1 MCQIVIAIAIATSDN
16 GILGGMECSTQTAIF
31 HDVVMATHLYSPWA
45 MHFRWKGKTMKRAP
59 SLFFQAIIG
68 SAAIILGSIA
78 NPFCSVASANETAK
92 ELAKPDAD
100 KAPGLG
106 DPGKLVSIAII
117 AGQSKN
123 GDFTLAGRDAA
134 QQIMVFGKYDSGQ
147 TRDLSRQAKYT
158 TEPQGIFSID
168 SSGYSEPVKEG
179 VAKLKVEAHGFTA
192 TSNVTVSNIQNDLP
206 VNFANQIVPV
216 FTKFGCNGG
225 GCHGKSGGQ
234 NGFRL
239 SLLGFEPTEDF
250 EYLLKEGR
258 GRRIFPAAPD
268 KSLLL
273 TKAVGKSPHG
283 GGARFTEG
291 SPPYRLIKRWIEQG
305 MPYGNES
312 DPKVV
317 RIQVEPRGMLMQRK
331 ESQQVSVIAHFSDGS
346 TKDVTRTT
354 QFDSN
359 DTEMAEVTETG
370 LVTTS
375 TYTGSVAVMARYQGH
390 VDVFRATIPL
400 GIQVKSLPAEKNFID
415 KHVFAN
421 LKSLG
426 LPPSQ
431 LSDDS
436 TFLRRVTID
445 IAGRLPSADE
455 TAVFLGDSSA
465 DKRDKL
471 IRRLLD
477 SNDYADNFA
486 NKWSAILRNKRS
498 RNEDKYA
505 TFAFHDWIRTSFL
518 ENKRYDQFVR
528 EIVTA
533 NGVADQ
539 NPPSAWY
546 REVKDQAAQVED
558 TAQLFLGLRIQC
570 ARCHHHPFEKWSQ
583 EDYYG
588 FAAFFAQVGKK
599 RGMRNGESRIYQRQV
614 AAVAQN
620 PKTQKNVAARGLGA
634 QAEPI
639 DPSQDARRVLAD
651 WMAKKDNPFF
661 AKSLV
666 NRYWKHFFS
675 RGLVDPEDDMRV
687 TNPSSNPELLDALA
701 RDFVESDFNLKEL
714 IYKICSS
721 NTYQFSAIPNQWN
734 AKDKNNFSRYYP
746 KRLNAE
752 VLLDSIN
759 QVTSTSTSF
768 SGMPAGTRAIQL
780 PDNGFNSYFL
790 TVFGRPESSSACE
803 CERSGEANL
812 AQSLH
817 LLNSSEIQGKLTD
830 GKGRASTL
838 AGDKSRDDVTR
849 LTELYIAA
857 FSRKPIPEEL
867 QIATSHIKKHE
878 KDPKRAYE
886 DIVWAL
892 INTKEFLFNH

>member
-1 MCQIVIAIAIATSDN
+1 
-16 GILGGMECSTQTAIF
+16 
-31 HDVVMATHLYSPWA
+31 
-45 MHFRWKGKTMKRAP
+45 MKRAP
-59 SLFFQAIIG
+59 SFALLPLWAICV
-68 SAAIILGSIA
+68 SAISTLASHSIA
-78 NPFCSVASANETAK
+78 N
-92 ELAKPDAD
+92 ELD

-106 DPGKLVSIAII
+106 DPGKLQAIKI
-117 AGQSKN
+117 NTGRDQAKTGEVEL
-123 GDFTLAGRDAA
+123 TLAGRDAA
-134 QQIMVFGKYDSGQ
+134 QQVIVFGNYDSGQ
-147 TRDLSRQAKYT
+147 KRDLTRQAKFST
-158 TEPQGIFSID
+158 HPAGIIAID
-168 SSGYSEPVKEG
+168 STGYAEPLKEG
-179 VAKLKVEAHGFTA
+179 TTKLTVQVAGLTTTA
-192 TSNVTVSNIQNDLP
+192 NVTVTHIEQDLP
-206 VNFANQIVPV
+206 VNFPNQVVPI

-239 SLLGFEPTEDF
+239 SLLGFEPTEDY
-250 EYLLKEGR
+250 EYLTKEGR
-258 GRRIFPAAPD
+258 GRRIFPAMPS

-273 TKAVGKSPHG
+273 TKASGASPHG
-283 GGARFTEG
+283 GGARIQEG

-305 MPYGNES
+305 MPYGKDT

-317 RIQVEPRGMLMQRK
+317 RIQVEPAGMLMQRK
-331 ESQQVSVIAHFSDGS
+331 ESQQVSVIAHFSDG
-346 TKDVTRTT
+346 TTRDVTRTT

-359 DTEMAEVTETG
+359 DTEMAEVSETG

-375 TYTGSVAVMARYQGH
+375 TFTGSVAVMARYQGH

-400 GIQVKSLPAEKNFID
+400 GIKVDSLPPEKNFVD
-415 KHVFAN
+415 KFVFKN

-426 LPPSQ
+426 LPPSK
-431 LSDDS
+431 LADDP

-445 IAGRLPSADE
+445 IAGRLPTSDE
-455 TAVFLGDSSA
+455 TSTFLADQSP

-486 NKWSAILRNKRS
+486 NKWSAILRNKRN

-505 TFAFHDWIRTSFL
+505 TFAFHDWIRSSFL
-518 ENKRYDQFVR
+518 QNKPYDQFVR
-528 EIVTA
+528 EIITA

-546 REVKDQAAQVED
+546 REVKDQSSQVED

-599 RGMRNGESRIYQRQV
+599 KGYRNGESRIYQRQV
-614 AAVAQN
+614 AAVARNPRTQQN
-620 PKTQKNVAARGLGA
+620 VPAKGLGA
-634 QAEPI
+634 QALPI
-639 DPSQDARRVLAD
+639 DPSQDARKVLAD
-651 WMAKKDNPFF
+651 WMAQKENPFF

-701 RDFVESDFNLKEL
+701 QNFVDNNFNLKEL
-714 IYKICSS
+714 IFQICSS
-721 NTYQFSAIPNQWN
+721 NTYQFSAIPNEWN

-746 KRLNAE
+746 KRLSAE

-759 QVTSTSTSF
+759 QVTATNTNF
-768 SGMPAGTRAIQL
+768 SGVPAGTRAVQL

-817 LLNSSEIQGKLTD
+817 LLNSSEIQGKLTA
-830 GKGRASTL
+830 GSGRASKL
-838 AGDKSRDDVTR
+838 AADKNRDDVAR
-849 LTELYIAA
+849 LTELYNVA
-857 FSRKPIPEEL
+857 FSRDPIPEEL